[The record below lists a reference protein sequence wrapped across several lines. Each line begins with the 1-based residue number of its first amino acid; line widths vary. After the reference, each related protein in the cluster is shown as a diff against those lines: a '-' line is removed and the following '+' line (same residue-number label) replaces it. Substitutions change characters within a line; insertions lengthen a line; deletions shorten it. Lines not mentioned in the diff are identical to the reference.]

1 MLCITQSMFQVVALD
16 VISDQ
21 IVGVYI
27 VEFDFSIQKK
37 KKNVSEKKRKGKY
50 QFCISSIAYGV

>member
-27 VEFDFSIQKK
+27 VELDFSIQKK
-37 KKNVSEKKRKGKY
+37 EKRFRKEKKR
-50 QFCISSIAYGV
+50 

>member
-16 VISDQ
+16 VISDE

-37 KKNVSEKKRKGKY
+37 ENRFRKEKKR
-50 QFCISSIAYGV
+50 

>member
-21 IVGVYI
+21 LVGVYI

-37 KKNVSEKKRKGKY
+37 EKRFRKEKKR
-50 QFCISSIAYGV
+50 